1 MSHVAIAAVVLDM
14 DGLMLDT
21 EALNRVAWQGAAAE
35 LGYTLTDAAYAALI
49 GQTTPV
55 SERQVATRFGP
66 AFPLAAWR
74 SRRRELWHERVS
86 RTGIPH
92 KQGLLAFLD
101 AMDALGLPMAV
112 GTSTATEP
120 AEFNLRTAGIHDRFR
135 TLVAGDQVEHGKPA
149 PDIYLEAAR
158 RLHVDPSRCV
168 ALEDSS
174 AGILAASRAGL
185 VPVLIPDLAPPTAE
199 AQRAAHRRFDSLVD
213 ALAWIQRTVSGAP
226 PDA

>member
-1 MSHVAIAAVVLDM
+1 MSQLTVAAIVLDM

-35 LGYTLTDAAYAALI
+35 LGFDLTDEAYAALI

-55 SERQVATRFGP
+55 SEQHVVDRFGP
-66 AFPLAAWR
+66 DFPVERWR
-74 SRRRELWHERVS
+74 RRRRELWHARVAS
-86 RTGIPH
+86 LGIPH
-92 KQGLLAFLD
+92 KTGLMDFLTG
-101 AMDALGLPMAV
+101 MDALGLPMAV

-120 AEFNLRTAGIHDRFR
+120 AEFCLRTAGIRDRFR
-135 TLVAGDQVEHGKPA
+135 TLVAGDQVERGKPA

-158 RLHVDPSRCV
+158 RLEVPPARCL

-185 VPVLIPDLAPPTAE
+185 VPLLIPDFAE
-199 AQRAAHRRFDSLVD
+199 PSVDALEAAHQRFDSLYG
-213 ALAWIQRTVSGAP
+213 ALAWIRATR
-226 PDA
+226 